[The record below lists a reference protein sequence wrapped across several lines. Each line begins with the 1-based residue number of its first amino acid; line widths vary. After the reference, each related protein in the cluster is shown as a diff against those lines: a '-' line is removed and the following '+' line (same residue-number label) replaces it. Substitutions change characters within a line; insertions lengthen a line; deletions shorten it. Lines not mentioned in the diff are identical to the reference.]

1 MQVLWKKFLVCL
13 SAVGVKTLINVLLKI
28 WFFLVICF
36 MHLFRSPFSLSGYN
50 IADFVIYNV
59 DLSGLAIQESSGML
73 YLVLFSE
80 FFLPLT
86 CSVMKGSQPLT
97 CTAHEN

>member
-1 MQVLWKKFLVCL
+1 
-13 SAVGVKTLINVLLKI
+13 
-28 WFFLVICF
+28 